1 MFETFHSRLIIR
13 GNLIALTALRI
24 GTGRSTEPTGSDLP
38 VLRDAMDRPYIP
50 GSSFKGVLRSHIER
64 LVRAVVPGC
73 RGACIP
79 TDEKQRCVRR
89 GRVYDYP
96 EEKITPETAYPLE
109 QPVGIRDLV
118 LKAEA
123 AEREERKKALKENR
137 RDYRKADEFLAEY
150 LSLHSCLVCL
160 TFGSPWLASHVQVKD
175 LPVDSAVWFGQYQIR
190 HGVAIDRDTETAAEG
205 LLYDYEVVPADTRFQ
220 VEILVE
226 NAEPW
231 QLGMVLLGLK
241 AFEREEIAIGGFKSR
256 GLGKVRL
263 EINWDR
269 SSYFKMKQRDAQAL
283 VDFLTKGEEVGQDPR
298 ELEAEWI
305 EAFREKLA
313 RRAKGEE

>member
-24 GTGRSTEPTGSDLP
+24 GRGRSTEPSGSDLP

-64 LVRAVVPGC
+64 LVRAVIPDITK
-73 RGACIP
+73 GACFP
-79 TDEKQRCVRR
+79 TGDDRDRCLPANDVKKN
-89 GRVYDYP
+89 GQV
-96 EEKITPETAYPLE
+96 
-109 QPVGIRDLV
+109 IR
-118 LKAEA
+118 EGTNT
-123 AEREERKKALKENR
+123 LKER
-137 RDYRKADEFLAEY
+137 ARKERWPDARLAKEIWER
-150 LSLHSCLVCL
+150 SCLVCR

-175 LPVDSAVWFGQYQIR
+175 LPVDPAVWFGQYQIR

-205 LLYDYEVVPADTRFQ
+205 LLYDYEVVPADTPFQ

-269 SSYFKMKQRDAQAL
+269 SSYFEMKPGDAQAL
-283 VDFLTKGEEVGQDPR
+283 VDFLTKGEEVGQDPK

-313 RRAKGEE
+313 RRAKGKE